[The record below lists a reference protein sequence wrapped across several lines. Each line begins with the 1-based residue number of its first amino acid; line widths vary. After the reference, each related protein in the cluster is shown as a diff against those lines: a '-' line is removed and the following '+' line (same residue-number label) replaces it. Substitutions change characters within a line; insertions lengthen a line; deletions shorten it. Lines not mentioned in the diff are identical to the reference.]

1 MPLSMGMRDE
11 SNERIN
17 NLLKKLI
24 SLVFVPEGWNEG
36 SMDEQLQA
44 LDLSVEKL
52 RAFSGEEIG
61 KYLMEKELDWAN
73 MEQFA
78 DFLGAISTKAGCEPL
93 KDKAASVYHFIQAES
108 KMFSFEIFNK
118 IAALNK

>member
-1 MPLSMGMRDE
+1 
-11 SNERIN
+11 
-17 NLLKKLI
+17 
-24 SLVFVPEGWNEG
+24 
-36 SMDEQLQA
+36 MDEQLQA